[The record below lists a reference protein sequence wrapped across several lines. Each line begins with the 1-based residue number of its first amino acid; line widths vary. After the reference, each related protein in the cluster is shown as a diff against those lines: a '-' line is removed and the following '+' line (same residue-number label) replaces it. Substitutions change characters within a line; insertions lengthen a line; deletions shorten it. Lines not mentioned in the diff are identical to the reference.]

1 MKLADTV
8 HTSIEYKFLHVTTSS
23 PPHSKFWCR
32 NRPGDEMKD
41 KYNQFGN
48 NPLAISE
55 EVVDTG
61 VCRNFI
67 YSVARL
73 HMILMTADSS
83 S

>member
-1 MKLADTV
+1 
-8 HTSIEYKFLHVTTSS
+8 
-23 PPHSKFWCR
+23 
-32 NRPGDEMKD
+32 MKD